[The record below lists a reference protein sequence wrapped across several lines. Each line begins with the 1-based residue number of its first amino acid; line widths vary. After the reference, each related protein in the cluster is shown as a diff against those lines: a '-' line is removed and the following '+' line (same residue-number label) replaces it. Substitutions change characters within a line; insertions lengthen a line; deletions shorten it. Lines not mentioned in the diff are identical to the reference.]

1 MKILFSATHFGF
13 LRNFQSTI
21 RVLAEHGHELHVLA
35 ERSDAIDGQKMA
47 DILLAEHPS
56 MTFERLPTSRH
67 RLWYALGNALRASM
81 DYWRYLDPKWDHSA
95 KLRRRAADQAPP
107 LARTLARLPL
117 LGTRSGLAL
126 LHNCFHTLERALP
139 PPPEVT
145 EVFRRVNPDVLLL
158 TPLLYFGSQ
167 QAAHVRC
174 ARRLGIKS
182 VLGVGSWDHLTTKGL
197 IHEIPD
203 RVLVWNEAQKREA
216 IALHGVPADRV
227 VVTGSQAYDHWFSTK
242 PALDRAGFC
251 RKVGLDPERPM
262 VLYLCSSPFIA
273 PHEVGFVRSWMT
285 AIRRSSD
292 ERLRGVSLLVR
303 PHPQNA
309 AQWENVD
316 LAAEFEH
323 AALWPKTGVNPIGG
337 VARSDYFD
345 SMYHAEAVVGVNTS
359 GMIESGI
366 LGKPVYS
373 VLTEEFAS
381 TQEGT
386 LHFQHLKN
394 VEGGL
399 LYLAGSLEE
408 HASQLSRL
416 LADGRSER
424 QGTRQFIQAFIRPNG
439 LDQAATPLVVEAVE
453 HFAEGPR
460 LEVEPTPVGASVLR
474 VVLAPVA
481 VVATIATMERAK
493 LQAIVVRWTRPARLI
508 VRAIVRR
515 SIYAARFVLRLPR
528 RFLRLVGMAFR
539 RLLMAPARWMLHQ
552 GKLRVH
558 AFLVWRKGEPDQAP

>member
-1 MKILFSATHFGF
+1 
-13 LRNFQSTI
+13 
-21 RVLAEHGHELHVLA
+21 
-35 ERSDAIDGQKMA
+35 
-47 DILLAEHPS
+47 
-56 MTFERLPTSRH
+56 
-67 RLWYALGNALRASM
+67 
-81 DYWRYLDPKWDHSA
+81 
-95 KLRRRAADQAPP
+95 
-107 LARTLARLPL
+107 
-117 LGTRSGLAL
+117 
-126 LHNCFHTLERALP
+126 
-139 PPPEVT
+139 
-145 EVFRRVNPDVLLL
+145 
-158 TPLLYFGSQ
+158 
-167 QAAHVRC
+167 
-174 ARRLGIKS
+174 
-182 VLGVGSWDHLTTKGL
+182 VGSWDHLTTKGL